1 MAFGIGTQDKEVTP
15 VGLIGRGLLAGAA
28 GTAVMTVAQTR
39 AIPHRLF
46 EKLPSVYTPA
56 KPRYPDEAEAKDE
69 PATEVAARRF
79 VEGVA
84 HRPLRGKAKTW
95 AGHLVHYGTGA
106 VFGALYALS
115 APRHTRLW
123 EGLLFGTAVWM
134 FNDNL
139 LVPAMRIADWP
150 RRYPLGAHVKALVAH
165 LVYGGGTALALRRSL
180 KNRRL
185 H

>member
-1 MAFGIGTQDKEVTP
+1 SSSF
-15 VGLIGRGLLAGAA
+15 LLHCDRCHRDLHSFP
-28 GTAVMTVAQTR
+28 TR
-39 AIPHRLF
+39 RSSDL
-46 EKLPSVYTPA
+46 
-56 KPRYPDEAEAKDE
+56 
-69 PATEVAARRF
+69 
-79 VEGVA
+79 
-84 HRPLRGKAKTW
+84 AKTW

-106 VFGALYALS
+106 VFGALYALC